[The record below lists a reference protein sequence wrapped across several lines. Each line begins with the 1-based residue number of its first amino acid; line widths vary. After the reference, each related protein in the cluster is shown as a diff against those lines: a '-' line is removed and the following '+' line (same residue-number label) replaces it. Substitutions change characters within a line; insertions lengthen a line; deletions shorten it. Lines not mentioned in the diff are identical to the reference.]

1 MNKLHFIFGILIGI
15 ATALIGTY
23 VFIIAFTDFNFRE
36 GIDAMLVTG
45 QLGKVITIGAV
56 LNIGAFFIL
65 LKSKK
70 DMAWGVIAATAI
82 LAIATIF
89 V

>member
-1 MNKLHFIFGILIGI
+1 MNKLHFICGVVIGI
-15 ATALIGTY
+15 ATALFGTY
-23 VFIIAFTDFNFRE
+23 VFIIAFTEFPFRE
-36 GIDAMLVTG
+36 GVEAMIAAG

-56 LNIGAFFIL
+56 LNIGVFFLL